1 MKRKQLL
8 KVLCGAGIAALMS
21 VPAVAQKAPEQ
32 PKTAPQNQ
40 TATTPT
46 TSSTAS
52 HSEHAQ
58 KSQMKYDAK
67 TEVTLS
73 GTIEDVQSV
82 PAKNGAPASEYLML
96 KTDSGHV
103 RVGLAPSD
111 YWSKNG
117 FALAKG
123 ASIEVI
129 GSKMQSNGSEV
140 VLARVVKEGEKSVT
154 LRNAEGAPAWSHHQH
169 AK

>member
-1 MKRKQLL
+1 MTRKQF
-8 KVLCGAGIAALMS
+8 VTTVYGVGFAALVS
-21 VPAVAQKAPEQ
+21 VPAFAQAPEQ

-40 TATTPT
+40 TATTPA
-46 TSSTAS
+46 SAPTAS
-52 HSEHAQ
+52 HSQHAQ
-58 KSQMKYDAK
+58 KSSMKYDAK

-73 GTIEDVQSV
+73 GTIEDVQTV

-96 KTDSGHV
+96 KTESGHV
-103 RVGLAPSD
+103 KVGLAPSD

-117 FALAKG
+117 FALTKG
-123 ASIEVI
+123 ASIEVT

-140 VLARVVKEGEKSVT
+140 VLARVVKEGEKTVT
-154 LRNAEGAPAWSHHQH
+154 LRNAEGAPAWAHHQH

>member
-1 MKRKQLL
+1 MTRKQF
-8 KVLCGAGIAALMS
+8 VTTVYGVGFAALVS
-21 VPAVAQKAPEQ
+21 VPAFAQAPEQ
-32 PKTAPQNQ
+32 SKTTTQ
-40 TATTPT
+40 TPT
-46 TSSTAS
+46 TTTAPASTKKQSQHAHSSS
-52 HSEHAQ
+52 S
-58 KSQMKYDAK
+58 SMKYDAK

-73 GTIEDVQSV
+73 GTIEDVQTV

-96 KTDSGHV
+96 KTESGHV
-103 RVGLAPSD
+103 KVGLAPSD

-123 ASIEVI
+123 ASIEVT
-129 GSKMQSNGSEV
+129 GSKMQSSGSEV

-154 LRNAEGAPAWSHHQH
+154 LRNPEGAPAWAHHQH